1 MGTIFKYFSQKQLID
16 IIDLVAPFD
25 TADLYNMT
33 LPYLSVTVKQRLDN
47 KTCTA
52 ALLAAAK
59 VLLYP
64 VYREV
69 PDNVKA
75 LRLFMLKVQHSQSAT
90 LIKIDATDTY
100 NTLR

>member
-16 IIDLVAPFD
+16 IAVFGALFD
-25 TADLYNMT
+25 TADLYNLT

-59 VLLYP
+59 VFLYP
-64 VYREV
+64 VYREI

-75 LRLFMLKVQHSQSAT
+75 LRLFMLIV
-90 LIKIDATDTY
+90 
-100 NTLR
+100 LRSH

>member
-1 MGTIFKYFSQKQLID
+1 
-16 IIDLVAPFD
+16 
-25 TADLYNMT
+25 MT
-33 LPYLSVTVKQRLDN
+33 LPYLSVTVKQRLDT

-75 LRLFMLKVQHSQSAT
+75 LRLFMLIVLHSQSDKNKY
-90 LIKIDATDTY
+90 LIQ
-100 NTLR
+100 